1 MTKRVLLTGATGFIG
16 RQAIAPLRER
26 GFEVHAVSHGE
37 VREPLGAVSFHQAD
51 LLDPDAVRALLDAVR
66 PTHLLHFAWFAT
78 PGQYW
83 TSPENLRWV
92 SATTGLLQAFAGAG
106 GQRVVMAG
114 TCAEYDWQAGHC
126 VENQTPLAPSSLY
139 GASKRAMGLLLEAA
153 APVLQVS
160 TAWGRIFFLHGPW
173 EHPLRLVPSVARALL
188 RGEPVDCTDGSQVRD
203 FLHVADV
210 AGAFVA
216 LLDSPVEGAVNI
228 ASGQV
233 IPVRDVILGVANR
246 LGAPALVRLG
256 ALPPGGPP
264 VLSAETRRLR
274 DEVGWVPRFGLEDGL
289 DDTVAWWRQHQAFT
303 G

>member
-1 MTKRVLLTGATGFIG
+1 MTKRVLFTGATGFIG
-16 RQAIAPLRER
+16 RQAMAPLLER

-37 VREPLGAVSFHQAD
+37 VREPAGAVSLHQAD

-126 VENQTPLAPSSLY
+126 VENQTALAPSSLY

-153 APVLQVS
+153 APVLHVS
-160 TAWGRIFFLHGPW
+160 AAWGRIFFLYGPW

-188 RGEPVDCTDGSQVRD
+188 RGESVDCTDGSQVRD

-233 IPVRDVILGVANR
+233 IPVRDVILGVADR
-246 LGAPALVRLG
+246 LGSRTLVRLG
-256 ALPPGGPP
+256 ALPQNGPA
-264 VLSAETRRLR
+264 VLSADARRLR

-289 DDTVAWWRQHQAFT
+289 DDTVAWWRQHPAFT